1 MAGAIAMSHQAL
13 VETLIKALQ
22 GVGQAP
28 APTPAISLPRF
39 FGRPQSPRDPTI
51 DEWLADFD
59 VLVRECSVSEG
70 EKRAVVL
77 IDYLDGDAKEE
88 LLCRPDEV
96 RRDFGV
102 LVSVLRRVFGPLQTV
117 TSLYA
122 EFYSRMLSEGETL
135 AEYSRA
141 LIRLHQ
147 HIECASP
154 TMAERQALAVLADG
168 ALKHQLVVG
177 VRDEWVRHELRWLV
191 LRSADRPF
199 IVVREEAL
207 CLMCEEEASVVAM
220 RQVEKA
226 APALSG
232 PVGGSVSNVSVG
244 DVSVD
249 RELCCVDTVLSS
261 AVSGGLCDLDR
272 VSGGGDTDA
281 SGVDTMS
288 GGGDTDASGVDT
300 VSGAVSGGLCDSDR
314 VSGGGDTDVSGVDTV
329 SGAVSVCLCDL
340 DSVSP
345 GAMCVRVGEMMLSGG
360 GDAVV
365 SGVDVPVCGVSSVMT
380 TGELDVCC
388 GSLVPDETGVVSVDD
403 VVACGDD
410 QLLPGSV
417 RAGGRLSVV
426 GDTLAYDSGVAR
438 NGRGETGVVFVPG
451 VAQPVWVHGLICM
464 DGSLRPEPPPINALW
479 LRCRPPVLL
488 TAAC

>member
-1 MAGAIAMSHQAL
+1 MAGAIAMSHLAL
-13 VETLIKALQ
+13 VETLMKALQ

-28 APTPAISLPRF
+28 TPTISLTRF
-39 FGRPQSPRDPTI
+39 SGRPGSPCDPTI

-59 VLVRECSVSEG
+59 VFVRQCCVPERE
-70 EKRAVVL
+70 RAVVL
-77 IDYLDGDAKEE
+77 VDYLGGCAKEE
-88 LLCRPDEV
+88 VLCHPGEV
-96 RRDFGV
+96 RRDFGA
-102 LVSVLRRVFGPLQTV
+102 LVSLLRRMFGPLETV

-122 EFYSRMLSEGETL
+122 EFYSRMQSEGETL

-141 LIRLHQ
+141 LIQLHQ
-147 HIECASP
+147 RIEGAAP
-154 TMAERQALAVLADG
+154 TMAERQALAVLGDG
-168 ALKHQLVVG
+168 ALKHQFVVG
-177 VRDEWVRHELRWLV
+177 VRDGWVRHELRWLV
-191 LRSADRPF
+191 LRSPDRPL

-207 CLMCEEEASVVAM
+207 CMMCEEEASVVEM
-220 RQVEKA
+220 SPVVKA

-232 PVGGSVSNVSVG
+232 PVGGSVSNVSVS

-249 RELCCVDTVLSS
+249 MELCVVYTVLSG

-272 VSGGGDTDA
+272 VSGGGDTD
-281 SGVDTMS
+281 
-288 GGGDTDASGVDT
+288 
-300 VSGAVSGGLCDSDR
+300 
-314 VSGGGDTDVSGVDTV
+314 VSGVDTS
-329 SGAVSVCLCDL
+329 SGAVSVCLCDI

-345 GAMCVRVGEMMLSGG
+345 GAMVACVGEMMSGG

-380 TGELDVCC
+380 AGELEVCC

-410 QLLPGSV
+410 PRLPDSV
-417 RAGGRLSVV
+417 RAGGRLSVL
-426 GDTLAYDSGVAR
+426 GDTLACDSGVAR
-438 NGRGETGVVFVPG
+438 NGRGDTDVVVVPG
-451 VAQPVWVHGLICM
+451 VAQPVWVDGLICM
-464 DGSLRPEPPPINALW
+464 DGSLRPEPPPMNALW